1 MKSYNLSLYCQL
13 PLGWMNLATTLPA
26 IDLIKFSS
34 EYNIKHPHNWGGG
47 GAVER

>member
-13 PLGWMNLATTLPA
+13 PPSMNLATTRPA

-34 EYNIKHPHNWGGG
+34 EYNIKHPHD
-47 GAVER
+47 GAMGR